1 MAMFY
6 SLENNLIKGVF
17 HMINIYDD
25 INKLETT
32 LRQTDEFANV
42 KVAVESVKA
51 DPEALVLFQSFRKIQ
66 MSLQEKQMSGEEIS
80 GEEIEYAQKT
90 AQLAQ
95 GNEKIF
101 NMLQAEM
108 TLSQLIEEVNRVLI
122 KPVQELYEGI

>member
-1 MAMFY
+1 
-6 SLENNLIKGVF
+6 
-17 HMINIYDD
+17 
-25 INKLETT
+25 
-32 LRQTDEFANV
+32 
-42 KVAVESVKA
+42 
-51 DPEALVLFQSFRKIQ
+51 

-101 NMLQAEM
+101 HMLQAEM
-108 TLSQLIEEVNRVLI
+108 ALSQLVDEVNRVLI